1 MRKKITSFVTLMML
15 SVVTAF
21 AADLHTVATMTV
33 ADNVTDSVKIE
44 LNVTEDVI
52 VVING
57 ETLTSTDGST
67 VNLSIPVPTTDERE
81 IVITVDNP
89 SAIIGL
95 DCKDN
100 SLKTLAFGDLEN
112 LKTLD
117 VSGNALTTLDVTGLE
132 SLETLNVSGNAL
144 TTLIVADLEGLKT
157 LNVSGNN
164 LSTLD
169 VSANI
174 ALTILDASDNEL
186 KALDVTDLESL
197 EALNVSNNGEDFTT
211 FTVNGLKA
219 LTTLD
224 VSDNALTELNVSDNA
239 LTTLNITG
247 LEGLTNLDVS
257 NNNLTSLDVSNNKE
271 LAYLDASM
279 NRLAI
284 LKLYAGV
291 DVKLLHLQANGQKA
305 VVEVPFNYNRTDA
318 DISFDGET
326 QKVSV
331 GGTFFFPRP
340 DGVTTG
346 AGFSGTLV
354 SIARAD
360 DDRKKYDITFII
372 EEGVEVISANGVNEA
387 IEGHN
392 FQFGV
397 LLSDDFADYSVKVLV
412 DGEELLPF
420 LGNTYV
426 INNVDSDKEVTFILT
441 KNEENSTSNET
452 LTATSVS
459 TTKGAIIVEAVAS
472 DVMIVSISGNVVY
485 KAIVTG
491 TETVNVAA
499 GIYVVA
505 INGKATK
512 VVVR

>member
-1 MRKKITSFVTLMML
+1 ML
-15 SVVTAF
+15 SAVTAF
-21 AADLHTVATMTV
+21 AADLQTVATMTV
-33 ADNVTDSVKIE
+33 AADRTDSVKIE
-44 LNVTEDVI
+44 LKGDVGVI
-52 VVING
+52 VVINDK
-57 ETLTSTDGST
+57 TLTSTDGSILT
-67 VNLSIPVPTTDERE
+67 FKISVLKDKG
-81 IVITVDNP
+81 IVVKASDA
-89 SAIIGL
+89 SAITYL
-95 DCKDN
+95 DCSDN
-100 SLKTLAFGDLEN
+100 SLTELNLLDLEN
-112 LKTLD
+112 LEILNVSSNRLSTLDLSKNVGLTTLNVSGNGLSTLVVSENVGLTTLD
-117 VSGNALTTLDVTGLE
+117 VSGNDLSTLVVSENVSLTILNVSGNGLSTLDVSE
-132 SLETLNVSGNAL
+132 NVSLTTLNVSGNGAGF
-144 TTLIVADLEGLKT
+144 T
-157 LNVSGNN
+157 
-164 LSTLD
+164 
-169 VSANI
+169 
-174 ALTILDASDNEL
+174 
-186 KALDVTDLESL
+186 
-197 EALNVSNNGEDFTT
+197 DFTVT
-211 FTVNGLKA
+211 GLKA

-452 LTATSVS
+452 LTTASVS
-459 TTKGAIIVEAVAS
+459 TTKGAITVEAIAS

-491 TETVNVAA
+491 TETVNVPA